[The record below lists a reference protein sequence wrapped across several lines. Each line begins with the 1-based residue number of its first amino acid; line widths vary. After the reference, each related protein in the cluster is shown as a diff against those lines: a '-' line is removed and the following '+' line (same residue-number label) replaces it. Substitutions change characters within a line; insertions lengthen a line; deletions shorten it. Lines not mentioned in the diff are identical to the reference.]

1 MKPATLLLSGAAL
14 LFAAPAFPVYA
25 QDPFPSVDQATQK
38 ARDDTRW
45 QILQDE
51 LATEK
56 KSFDGAQQALT
67 DATNAKQPTAKLDAL
82 RQEAD
87 RHAKNVDAL
96 NGELTALSRQPATVP
111 ASSAVRLQGRAINN
125 SPSDATQL
133 APCWDVYQRTQ
144 VKADDEPET
153 LSSPSGSPTIQA
165 IINKKS
171 MGRNH

>member
-1 MKPATLLLSGAAL
+1 MKPATILLSGAAL
-14 LFAAPAFPVYA
+14 LFAASAFPVYA
-25 QDPFPSVDQATQK
+25 QDTFHSVDQTMQK
-38 ARDDTRW
+38 VRDDTRR
-45 QILQDE
+45 QILQNE

-96 NGELTALSRQPATVP
+96 NSELAALDRQPATAK
-111 ASSAVRLQGRAINN
+111 ASSSVRLQGRAINT
-125 SPSDATQL
+125 SASDSTQP
-133 APCWDVYQRTQ
+133 APFWDVYKRTQ

-153 LSSPSGSPTIQA
+153 LASPSGSAT
-165 IINKKS
+165 KS
-171 MGRNH
+171 GNN